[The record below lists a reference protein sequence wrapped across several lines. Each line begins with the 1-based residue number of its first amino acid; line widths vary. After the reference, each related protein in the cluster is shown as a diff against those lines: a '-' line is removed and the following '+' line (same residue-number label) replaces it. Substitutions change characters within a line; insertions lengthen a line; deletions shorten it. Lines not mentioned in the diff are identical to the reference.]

1 MMKVLTYGKKQVAYS
16 VSRRERSTLE
26 ISVYPDCTV
35 EVVAP
40 LQASDEAIEGRVK
53 RRLKWITRQQRGF
66 ENFYPKP
73 APREYISGESWL
85 YQGRQYRLKVTE
97 TDGTPKVALRRPVL
111 AVETYDKRD
120 RDAVKNALD
129 KWYRKR
135 AQERLQVRFEVC
147 AKEIQAYGIE
157 APSMQ
162 LQRMAKRWGSYS
174 PSGRILLNPEL
185 VKAPTECIDYVIL
198 HELCHVKHR
207 AHDKQFYKLLQRAA
221 PDWLRLKH
229 RLEHLPL

>member
-1 MMKVLTYGKKQVAYS
+1 MKALTYGKKKVAYS

-26 ISVYPDCTV
+26 ISVYPDSSV

-40 LQASDEAIEGRVK
+40 MDASDQAIEGRVK

-73 APREYISGESWL
+73 SPREYVSGESWL
-85 YQGRQYRLKVTE
+85 YQGRQYRLKVIE
-97 TDGTPKVALRRPVL
+97 KDGPSKVALRRPLL
-111 AVETYDKRD
+111 AVETPVRGD
-120 RDAVKNALD
+120 RDAVKKALD
-129 KWYRKR
+129 AWYRRR
-135 AQERLQVRFEVC
+135 AQERLKLRYQVC
-147 AKEIQAYGIE
+147 AKEVKPYGIE
-157 APSMQ
+157 APTMH
-162 LQRMAKRWGSYS
+162 LQRMAKRWGSYA

-207 AHDKQFYKLLQRAA
+207 AHDKEFYKLLQRVV
-221 PDWLRLKH
+221 PDWLRFKH
-229 RLEHLPL
+229 KLEHLPL

>member
-1 MMKVLTYGKKQVAYS
+1 MKPLIYGKKKVAYS

-26 ISVYPDCTV
+26 ISVYPDCSV

-40 LQASDEAIEGRVK
+40 LDASDEAIASRVK
-53 RRLKWITRQQRGF
+53 RRLKWIIRQQRGF

-73 APREYISGESWL
+73 TPREYISGESWL
-85 YQGRQYRLKVTE
+85 YQGRQYRLKVIE
-97 TDGTPKVALRRPVL
+97 KEGPPKVALRRPVL
-111 AVETYDKRD
+111 AVETPNRQD
-120 RDAVKNALD
+120 RTTIKNELD

-135 AQERLQVRFEVC
+135 AQERFEIRYEVC
-147 AKEIQAYGIE
+147 SKEVLAYGID
-157 APSMQ
+157 APTMH

-198 HELCHVKHR
+198 HELCHVKYR
-207 AHDKQFYKLLQRAA
+207 GHDKQFYQLLKRIV
-221 PDWLRLKH
+221 PDWLRLKY

>member
-1 MMKVLTYGKKQVAYS
+1 MKTLTYGKNRVAYS

-26 ISVYPDCTV
+26 ISVYPDCSV

-40 LQASDEAIEGRVK
+40 LDASDAAIASRVK
-53 RRLKWITRQQRGF
+53 RRLKWISRQQRSF

-73 APREYISGESWL
+73 TPREYVSGESWL
-85 YQGRQYRLKVTE
+85 YQGRQYRLKVIE
-97 TDGTPKVALRRPVL
+97 KEGPPKVALRRPVL
-111 AVETYDKRD
+111 AVETPNRQD
-120 RDAVKNALD
+120 RTAIRSELD
-129 KWYRKR
+129 KWYRTR
-135 AQERLQVRFEVC
+135 AQERFEIRYEVC
-147 AKEIQAYGIE
+147 SREVLTYDID
-157 APSMQ
+157 APAMH

-207 AHDKQFYKLLQRAA
+207 VHDKQFYQLLQRVV
-221 PDWLRLKH
+221 PNWLSLKY
-229 RLEHLPL
+229 RLEHLLL